1 MGKALPFFY
10 DSAPVWRKH
19 KSAAKKKTRK
29 KEEKKEKN
37 RRNFRIFLTA
47 CTFIDWWPQIS
58 VLEVPFVDQH
68 LSRCGAVGAADYR
81 EIGCFAGQEGLLPPE
96 TLRVKCLTE

>member
-47 CTFIDWWPQIS
+47 CTFIDW
-58 VLEVPFVDQH
+58 
-68 LSRCGAVGAADYR
+68 
-81 EIGCFAGQEGLLPPE
+81 
-96 TLRVKCLTE
+96 